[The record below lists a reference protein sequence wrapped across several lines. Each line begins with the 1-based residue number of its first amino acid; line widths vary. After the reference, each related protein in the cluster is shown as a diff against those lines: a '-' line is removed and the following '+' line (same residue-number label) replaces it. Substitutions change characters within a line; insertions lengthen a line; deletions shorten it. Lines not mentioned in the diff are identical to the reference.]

1 MSLRLLPEIARSLLL
16 ARWRQTL
23 VAAIGVSF
31 SITMFI
37 ALLSFMTGLNIL
49 LDSLMTNRTPHVRLY
64 NEIRPNPDQPILHS
78 GGDSVHHFISSVKT
92 AMSREDLYNSEAIIE
107 ALHADRRVD
116 GVSPRVH
123 TPLFFNEGSTRIAGI
138 LDGID
143 VQAENRMLHFF
154 DYIVAGEPAQLNTV
168 PNSIILGKAL
178 AATLTVEVGDR
189 VYITTPAGDRF
200 PLKVIGF
207 YQSGINE
214 LDKVQSYTS
223 IATAQKL
230 LGKPANYY
238 TDIQVHLADMA
249 LAPSAAKEYRARFGT
264 QAEDIQTANA
274 QFDTGT
280 RIRTVISYVV
290 GITLLIVAGFGI
302 YNILNMMIYE
312 KMDSIA
318 ILKATGFSGADV
330 KTIFLLIAL
339 SIGLVGG
346 ITGLFFG
353 YLVSSG
359 IDALPFKTEALP
371 TITTYPVNYNPVF
384 YLIGLVFSLITTYFA
399 GWFPA
404 VKAGKIDPVAI
415 IRGK

>member
-1 MSLRLLPEIARSLLL
+1 MSMRLLPEIARSLLM

-64 NEIRPNPDQPILHS
+64 NEVRPNPDQPIHQTGS
-78 GGDSVHHFISSVKT
+78 DSTHHFISSVKT
-92 AMSREDLYNSEAIIE
+92 AMSREDIYNSEAIIQT
-107 ALHADRRVD
+107 LKADRRVD
-116 GVSPRVH
+116 GISPRVH
-123 TPLFFNEGSTRIAGI
+123 TPLFFNEGSTRIAGM
-138 LDGID
+138 LDGIE

-154 DYIVAGEPAQLNTV
+154 DYIVAGEPSELNTV

-178 AATLTVEVGDR
+178 AKTLTVDVGDR
-189 VYITTPAGDRF
+189 VYVTTPAGDVF

-230 LGKPANYY
+230 LARPANYY
-238 TDIQVHLADMA
+238 TDIQVHLTNMA
-249 LAPSAAKEYRARFGT
+249 LAPEAAAEYRSVFGT

-280 RIRTVISYVV
+280 RIRTLISYVV

-318 ILKATGFSGADV
+318 ILKATGFSGGDV
-330 KTIFLLIAL
+330 KTIFLLIAS
-339 SIGLVGG
+339 SIGLAGG
-346 ITGLFFG
+346 ASGLVFG
-353 YLVSSG
+353 YFVSTL
-359 IDALPFKTEALP
+359 IDALPFRTEALP

-384 YLIGLVFSLITTYFA
+384 YVIGLLFSLLTTWFA